1 MPLLHPSPPPAS
13 PLGDRTP
20 SSSSAPVMASPGKEK
35 VATAAVARGR
45 RDHVDHARD
54 QLRGSWRTSLST
66 VMPSLPRVAA
76 AEQRSCSVAAG
87 APPQPPSRSLVVG
100 DGGSDFTG
108 DVLVAVVVAVA
119 ELSVVLRNAKRRRKT
134 VSLGC

>member
-20 SSSSAPVMASPGKEK
+20 SSSSAPVMASPGRRRSPLLPSQVEGFLAD
-35 VATAAVARGR
+35 VLEHGDALTAESR
-45 RDHVDHARD
+45 RRRTEEL
-54 QLRGSWRTSLST
+54 LRR
-66 VMPSLPRVAA
+66 
-76 AEQRSCSVAAG
+76 CCG